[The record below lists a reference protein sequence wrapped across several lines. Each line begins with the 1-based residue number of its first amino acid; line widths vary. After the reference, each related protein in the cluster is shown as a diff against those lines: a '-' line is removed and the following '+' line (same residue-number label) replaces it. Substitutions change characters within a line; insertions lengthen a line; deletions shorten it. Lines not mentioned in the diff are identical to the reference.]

1 MARRPLLALLAL
13 CLPFGVACRSDMQNQ
28 PKYLPLQP
36 SGLFANGDS
45 SRPLIEGTV
54 ARNSIVTPTPWSSG
68 KDASGALVREVPV
81 PVTADLVARG
91 HQRYDIYCSPCH
103 DRTGSGGG
111 MIVLRG
117 YKRPPSFH
125 IDRLR
130 NEADGYF
137 FDVITNGFGIMPNYA
152 QQIPIADRWAITTYV
167 RALQLSQGATL
178 ADVPA
183 AEQAKLNAEA
193 H

>member
-36 SGLFANGDS
+36 SGFFANGTS
-45 SRPLIEGTV
+45 SRPLVDGTV
-54 ARNSIVTPTPWSSG
+54 ARGSIVTPTPWSSG
-68 KDASGALVREVPV
+68 KDAAGNFVREAPV
-81 PVTADLVARG
+81 PVTDDLVARG
-91 HQRYDIYCSPCH
+91 HERYDIYCSPCH
-103 DRTGSGGG
+103 DRTGAGGG

-117 YKRPPSFH
+117 YKRPPSLH
-125 IDRLR
+125 IERLR
-130 NEADGYF
+130 EAADGYF
-137 FDVITNGFGIMPNYA
+137 FDVITNGFGTMPNYA
-152 QQIPIADRWAITTYV
+152 QQIPIADRWAITTYI
-167 RALQLSQGATL
+167 RALQLSQTATL

-183 AEQAKLNAEA
+183 PERATLDAEA

>member
-1 MARRPLLALLAL
+1 MARRSLLAVLAL
-13 CLPFGVACRSDMQNQ
+13 CLPFGVACRQDMHNQ

-45 SRPLIEGTV
+45 SRPLVEGTV
-54 ARNSIVTPTPWSSG
+54 ARNSG
-68 KDASGALVREVPV
+68 KDADGQLVREVPV
-81 PVTADLVARG
+81 PVTAELVARG
-91 HQRYDIYCSPCH
+91 QQRYDIYCSPCH

-130 NEADGYF
+130 DAADGYF
-137 FDVITNGFGIMPNYA
+137 FDVITNGFGVMPNYA

-167 RALQLSQGATL
+167 RALQLSQGATI